1 MHAEYGETI
10 FYTTWWLLDGMSL
23 SESIENFVLRAPILA
38 SKVSETL
45 GNAIGVAFY
54 CMLKLHYQAFPRKF
68 HKDSRLC

>member
-1 MHAEYGETI
+1 MHAEYGETV

-23 SESIENFVLRAPILA
+23 SEFIEDFVLRAPILA

-54 CMLKLHYQAFPRKF
+54 LLYA
-68 HKDSRLC
+68 